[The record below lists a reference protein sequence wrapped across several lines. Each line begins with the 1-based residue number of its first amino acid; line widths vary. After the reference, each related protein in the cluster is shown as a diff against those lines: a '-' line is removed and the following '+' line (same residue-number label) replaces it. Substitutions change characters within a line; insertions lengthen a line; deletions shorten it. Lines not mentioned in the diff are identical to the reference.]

1 MPEVAGQGAR
11 LAEIFVSYK
20 TEDRERVRHLVDA
33 LRAAGFDT
41 WWDQDIPPGGGWRET
56 IARQLDS
63 ADLCIVA
70 WSHASV
76 GEGGRFV
83 REEAERSAGRGAYL
97 GVLIDPVMPPFGFA
111 EWQAVDLSAWLGR
124 KPDPLVDHF
133 IHAVRARL
141 ANEPAPPRP
150 AAAVRRRPLV
160 PAWAMAAA
168 GGLVL
173 LLVAGF
179 AAWRM
184 WPAAEPAQASAMSA
198 TAFVNERIDQAQ
210 CAWLQISNVTAA
222 GERGEWVSL
231 AGIAAA
237 PEALQTAVMRRAIAD
252 EVPLAELDVAEVA
265 TSPPETCAEIELLRE
280 FRWQGRSRLAVI
292 PPRGQLRRTRFG
304 WSGRFEFETDF
315 ARLPERAALL
325 GLDSVG
331 GVEVLI
337 PDLHAFRRE
346 HPPLRS
352 SGSVAAY
359 EGYFFDDNQGALN
372 VGLILMT
379 ASGIIDSELIDAV
392 GERGDREF
400 LDRLDR
406 TASEQGWEF
415 ELALVRC
422 GFESGERRQC

>member
-1 MPEVAGQGAR
+1 M
-11 LAEIFVSYK
+11 AEIFVSYK

-63 ADLCIVA
+63 AKLCIVA
-70 WSHASV
+70 WSVASA

-83 REEAERSAGRGAYL
+83 REEAERAAGRGAYL
-97 GVLIDPVMPPFGFA
+97 GVLIDAVMPPFGFA
-111 EWQAVDLSAWLGR
+111 EWQAIDLSAWLG
-124 KPDPLVDHF
+124 KKSDPLVDHF
-133 IHAVRARL
+133 THAVRARL

-150 AAAVRRRPLV
+150 AAPARRSRRIPGWGV
-160 PAWAMAAA
+160 AAAA
-168 GGLVL
+168 GASL
-173 LLVAGF
+173 LLLGGL
-179 AAWRM
+179 AAWQM
-184 WPAAEPAQASAMSA
+184 WPTAAPGPASAVSA
-198 TAFVNERIDQAQ
+198 TAFVNDQIDDAQ
-210 CAWLQISNVTAA
+210 CAWLQISSVTPA
-222 GERGEWVSL
+222 GERGEWVAL

-237 PEALQTAVMRRAIAD
+237 PEALQTSVMRRAIAQS
-252 EVPLAELDVAEVA
+252 VPLAELDVAEVA
-265 TSPPETCAEIELLRE
+265 NSPPETCAEIELLRE
-280 FRWQGRSRLAVI
+280 FRWQGRSRLTIV
-292 PPRGQLRRTRFG
+292 PPRGQLQRTRFG

-315 ARLPERAALL
+315 ARLPARVALL

-331 GVEVLI
+331 GVEVLV

-346 HPPLRS
+346 HAPLRAN
-352 SGSVAAY
+352 GSVAAY

-379 ASGIIDSELIDAV
+379 ATGTIDPALIDSV
-392 GERGDREF
+392 GDRSDRDF
-400 LDRLDR
+400 LDQLDR
-406 TASEQGWEF
+406 TATEQGWQF